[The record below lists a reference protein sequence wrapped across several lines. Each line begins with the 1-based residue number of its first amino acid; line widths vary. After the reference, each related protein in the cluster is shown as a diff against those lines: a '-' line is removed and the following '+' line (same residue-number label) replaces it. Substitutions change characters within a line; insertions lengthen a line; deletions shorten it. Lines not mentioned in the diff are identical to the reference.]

1 MCYIARSHAFQRA
14 ENSYGSAVSGKKTWL
29 KYVDTGAGR
38 WPLLTIGACEDLEEV
53 ILYVDG
59 VASGATLDAMEPQGV
74 ILQATHAQPD
84 GDQETD
90 PEGR

>member
-1 MCYIARSHAFQRA
+1 
-14 ENSYGSAVSGKKTWL
+14 
-29 KYVDTGAGR
+29 
-38 WPLLTIGACEDLEEV
+38 LTIGACEDLEEV